1 MRFLPDWLRPLIP
14 ECDHGGIGGKEGGGG
29 WRERRGWYLATIV
42 SSRMRVR
49 QSREKSFPHKS
60 GLHNAF
66 IFGSMGRVARENSA

>member
-1 MRFLPDWLRPLIP
+1 MEGLAERKG
-14 ECDHGGIGGKEGGGG
+14 EEVGGRGAGGGG
-29 WRERRGWYLATIV
+29 GGYLTTIV

>member
-1 MRFLPDWLRPLIP
+1 MEGLA
-14 ECDHGGIGGKEGGGG
+14 EKKEEGVEGRGEG
-29 WRERRGWYLATIV
+29 WGVGWYLTTIV

-66 IFGSMGRVARENSA
+66 IFGSMGRVARESSA